1 MILLH
6 QKKRMP
12 RKGGR
17 FLRMRRYD
25 KLSTAT
31 VPLGNSGVT
40 PPGQQLSA
48 VDIDAEVQF
57 YGTYV
62 KINEQVTLQSQD
74 PVLNETANLLGISL
88 RETEDELIRDMLAS
102 TAVVQSCVNGV
113 NGDVPTE
120 ITYADVQLA
129 VKQLLSNDAKSLMS
143 NIEGADKYGTSPVR
157 NSYFALGHSD
167 LSTDL
172 ENQPFFVH
180 TSQYPS
186 QQNILEAEWGSISNM
201 RFLLSSQGSKVVN
214 GSALNNNLYNVFC
227 IGLESYAC
235 VEQDGYSA
243 QFIYRP
249 PIYDGPLAQNVTLG
263 YKFGQATRILN
274 DAWIVNLQCTAS

>member
-1 MILLH
+1 
-6 QKKRMP
+6 MP